1 MSIIEFYNTRI
12 TIIFYSSLIYI
23 IYIGYI
29 YIPIGY
35 ISMLSF
41 IAYIYSLHKIQICYY
56 YTHQY
61 LLFSGNN
68 KFVFN
73 H

>member
-1 MSIIEFYNTRI
+1 MSIIEIYNTRI
-12 TIIFYSSLIYI
+12 TIIVYLSLIYI

-29 YIPIGY
+29 YIPIGN

-41 IAYIYSLHKIQICYY
+41 IAYIYSLHNIQICDY

-61 LLFSGNN
+61 LLSSGNN
-68 KFVFN
+68 TFVFN

>member
-1 MSIIEFYNTRI
+1 M
-12 TIIFYSSLIYI
+12 
-23 IYIGYI
+23 YIGYI

-61 LLFSGNN
+61 LLSSGNN

>member
-12 TIIFYSSLIYI
+12 TIIVYSSLIYI

-35 ISMLSF
+35 ISML
-41 IAYIYSLHKIQICYY
+41 
-56 YTHQY
+56 
-61 LLFSGNN
+61 
-68 KFVFN
+68 
-73 H
+73 

>member
-1 MSIIEFYNTRI
+1 MSIIEFYNTSI
-12 TIIFYSSLIYI
+12 TIIVYSS
-23 IYIGYI
+23 
-29 YIPIGY
+29 PIGY

-61 LLFSGNN
+61 LLSSGNN